1 MGTWDKSEH
10 QVGIYMFGT
19 LSWEGLMLWSK
30 SEHQVVIYVRN
41 AKLGGLDVAE
51 QVETEHHVV
60 IYAWNAKLGGL
71 GTISDGSER

>member
-1 MGTWDKSEH
+1 
-10 QVGIYMFGT
+10 
-19 LSWEGLMLWSK
+19 MLWSK

-51 QVETEHHVV
+51 QVATEHHVV